1 MRFHVDC
8 RPQIRI
14 VHWKSQCSQGGSQGG
29 FQKGTMFWMS
39 LCFSLTWDSMSRNGQ
54 RQGFMVAWLCIAARS
69 RQKKLPLGSPVK
81 NRLSAILATRS
92 FVDLPQADTSWTGPK
107 AEDTSGK
114 AARKTSAKHPAK
126 TTNELGPAWQNIAGN
141 LSPSHSRTKGTLE
154 KIKQPKSLLSCNEE
168 VYVSKEVKVNALD
181 SHQRANHSDQKWIA
195 ENQLL
200 VFTWRHKNSNYKTV
214 DPTEILLSWCIRAAE
229 N

>member
-39 LCFSLTWDSMSRNGQ
+39 LCFSLTWDSLSRNGQ

-69 RQKKLPLGSPVK
+69 LRKKLPLGSSVK
-81 NRLSAILATRS
+81 NRLSAILVYHTRGYPGRTRGFFSRATRS
-92 FVDLPQADTSWTGPK
+92 FVDPPQADTSSAGPK
-107 AEDTSGK
+107 AEDTSGE

-126 TTNELGPAWQNIAGN
+126 TTNELGPAWKNIAGN
-141 LSPSHSRTKGTLE
+141 ISPSHSRTKGKLE
-154 KIKQPKSLLSCNEE
+154 KIKQPKSLLSRNEE

-181 SHQRANHSDQKWIA
+181 SHPRG
-195 ENQLL
+195 
-200 VFTWRHKNSNYKTV
+200 
-214 DPTEILLSWCIRAAE
+214 AASSKISVP
-229 N
+229 

>member
-69 RQKKLPLGSPVK
+69 PQKKLPLGSPVK
-81 NRLSAILATRS
+81 NRLSAILVYHTRGYPGYQRFSLAYDEELRRSATGRHVFGRGEGRRHERLS
-92 FVDLPQADTSWTGPK
+92 REKNLCETSCENYQWAGPSVK
-107 AEDTSGK
+107 EHC
-114 AARKTSAKHPAK
+114 RKYLTFTFTDKRHF
-126 TTNELGPAWQNIAGN
+126 G
-141 LSPSHSRTKGTLE
+141 
-154 KIKQPKSLLSCNEE
+154 
-168 VYVSKEVKVNALD
+168 
-181 SHQRANHSDQKWIA
+181 
-195 ENQLL
+195 EN
-200 VFTWRHKNSNYKTV
+200 
-214 DPTEILLSWCIRAAE
+214 
-229 N
+229 

>member
-69 RQKKLPLGSPVK
+69 PQKKLPLGSPVK
-81 NRLSAILATRS
+81 NRLSAILVYHTRGYPGYQRFFLAYDEELRRSATGRH
-92 FVDLPQADTSWTGPK
+92 VVGRGRPK
-107 AEDTSGK
+107 T
-114 AARKTSAKHPAK
+114 
-126 TTNELGPAWQNIAGN
+126 
-141 LSPSHSRTKGTLE
+141 
-154 KIKQPKSLLSCNEE
+154 
-168 VYVSKEVKVNALD
+168 
-181 SHQRANHSDQKWIA
+181 
-195 ENQLL
+195 
-200 VFTWRHKNSNYKTV
+200 
-214 DPTEILLSWCIRAAE
+214 RAAKPRE
-229 N
+229 KPLRNILRKLPMSWAQRERTLQEISHLHIHGQKALWRKLNSLKVYLAAMKKFTFEKRS

>member
-69 RQKKLPLGSPVK
+69 PQKKLPLGSPVK
-81 NRLSAILATRS
+81 NRLSAILVYHTRGYPGYHRFFS
-92 FVDLPQADTSWTGPK
+92 RVRRGASSIRHRPTRLRPGGRPKTERLSREKNLCETSCENYQWAGPSVK
-107 AEDTSGK
+107 EHC
-114 AARKTSAKHPAK
+114 RKYLTFTFTDKRHF
-126 TTNELGPAWQNIAGN
+126 G
-141 LSPSHSRTKGTLE
+141 
-154 KIKQPKSLLSCNEE
+154 
-168 VYVSKEVKVNALD
+168 
-181 SHQRANHSDQKWIA
+181 
-195 ENQLL
+195 EN
-200 VFTWRHKNSNYKTV
+200 
-214 DPTEILLSWCIRAAE
+214 
-229 N
+229 